1 MTGLRLTEVAAVVER
16 ASTRLR
22 GEDARRRWQRWCQ
35 GCRCRCLVT
44 LAAVW
49 LAGSGPLVPLVGSDA
64 VALVLPKLG
73 ELGWPGR
80 FFLAGG
86 AGWMSA
92 GDCSGAVVGPR
103 LLGVA
108 AGLWCGLGTALS
120 AREHG
125 SAAFGSASLGLP
137 VRSSLAKHGLGGAGC
152 FAGWVGLGCTGRF
165 TVLQAVFRC
174 PRCSTTDCQRL
185 APLHILGIHCVRLWL
200 PTCNLFDGGGVG
212 GSPPLSLGRLGSVMM
227 GSLPWCTWR
236 LAFGGGSHGGG
247 GEGPPWLPGA
257 SGGTQCG

>member
-1 MTGLRLTEVAAVVER
+1 MTGLRLTEIAAVVER

-22 GEDARRRWQRWCQ
+22 GEDARRCWQRWCQ
-35 GCRCRCLVT
+35 GCRCRCLVA

-49 LAGSGPLVPLVGSDA
+49 LAGSGPLVPLASSDA
-64 VALVLPKLG
+64 VALVLPKPV
-73 ELGWPGR
+73 ELVWPGR

-125 SAAFGSASLGLP
+125 SAASGSASLGLP
-137 VRSSLAKHGLGGAGC
+137 VQSSLAKAWPRWGRLLRWLYWSRLHWSFHGPSNSFSVSAVLDHR
-152 FAGWVGLGCTGRF
+152 FPEVGF
-165 TVLQAVFRC
+165 TARSWNPLR
-174 PRCSTTDCQRL
+174 
-185 APLHILGIHCVRLWL
+185 APLAAHLQ
-200 PTCNLFDGGGVG
+200 
-212 GSPPLSLGRLGSVMM
+212 
-227 GSLPWCTWR
+227 
-236 LAFGGGSHGGG
+236 
-247 GEGPPWLPGA
+247 
-257 SGGTQCG
+257 SG